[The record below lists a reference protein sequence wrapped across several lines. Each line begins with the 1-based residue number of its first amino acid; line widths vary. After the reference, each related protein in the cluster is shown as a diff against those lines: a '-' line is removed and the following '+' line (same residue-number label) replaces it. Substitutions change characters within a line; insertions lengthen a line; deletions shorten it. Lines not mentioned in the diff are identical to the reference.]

1 MILYI
6 VCFFHFSKMI
16 RGKLQQIGQCKK
28 KLNRYNVEIISNIEL
43 LCFINMEKIKEFQKI
58 ILEHLKSD
66 KNMTKFIRFLTN
78 YLFKLNPQIYN
89 YSELI
94 NYFKSKDNMLYLE
107 NLYTS
112 NNICESINSKLNYYL
127 PKRTT
132 NNYDFIK
139 SIGKVLL
146 NNKILNNE
154 INRKDYKTKSLI
166 KLIEDKDFNENLEWI
181 NFNDFKKYIKLV
193 INDEDDNILT
203 EQVKLDLLNKILDIE
218 EEEIKIEDPINSI
231 NTILNNSIQNNFIN
245 DLMEET
251 N

>member
-1 MILYI
+1 
-6 VCFFHFSKMI
+6 
-16 RGKLQQIGQCKK
+16 
-28 KLNRYNVEIISNIEL
+28 
-43 LCFINMEKIKEFQKI
+43 
-58 ILEHLKSD
+58 
-66 KNMTKFIRFLTN
+66 
-78 YLFKLNPQIYN
+78 
-89 YSELI
+89 
-94 NYFKSKDNMLYLE
+94 MLYLE

-139 SIGKVLL
+139 SNGKVLL
-146 NNKILNNE
+146 NNKILNNN
-154 INRKDYKTKSLI
+154 INRKDYKAKSLI

-193 INDEDDNILT
+193 INDKDGNIILT

-251 N
+251 NSMDDSQNNVNDIYENKENSIEIDSVKKITNENFKCIENINTELENLSDNYDELNYLDNYDDLEVDKIVELFDYYKHLLF